1 MEFVSRTAIFELASE
16 MKSAKDDVKNVRN
29 ILLEHLI
36 KIIIFPKST
45 SLQHWKDEVFDYLR
59 IINKIK
65 LKPKNRRLSSE
76 LLIDLII
83 GEPLGSGPK
92 NKPDTSTTEEWIKEM
107 RKLYKGENAI
117 NITSDEVTNLLNNF
131 IVDFCKKTSKGFMD
145 IDDITDLVNKFPTK

>member
-1 MEFVSRTAIFELASE
+1 MRFIEKFMEFVSRTAIFELASE

-65 LKPKNRRLSSE
+65 LKQIPVASMHIR
-76 LLIDLII
+76 IY
-83 GEPLGSGPK
+83 
-92 NKPDTSTTEEWIKEM
+92 KPTRS
-107 RKLYKGENAI
+107 R
-117 NITSDEVTNLLNNF
+117 
-131 IVDFCKKTSKGFMD
+131 D
-145 IDDITDLVNKFPTK
+145 ISPE